1 MSDSFATPWTIDH
14 QAPLS
19 MDFPGKNTVVG
30 CHSLLPGTFP
40 TRDQMHVSCIGRWI
54 LYHWTTREAHID
66 IYQNINVKLDILGIN
81 KYLTT
86 FALLKG
92 DKIEWFYL
100 LVWQVRSILKIQGKN
115 VFSIIMLRQQ
125 SKKYVISE
133 TSRRKQVIQ
142 VFNLFFYLSLYFY
155 FFSSAKQ

>member
-1 MSDSFATPWTIDH
+1 MLNS
-14 QAPLS
+14 
-19 MDFPGKNTVVG
+19 
-30 CHSLLPGTFP
+30 
-40 TRDQMHVSCIGRWI
+40 
-54 LYHWTTREAHID
+54 
-66 IYQNINVKLDILGIN
+66 IYWELNN

-142 VFNLFFYLSLYFY
+142 VFHLFFYLSLYFY
-155 FFSSAKQ
+155 FFFLLQNNKEERCLSVLSFPMSSRINTLQLVSSNSHKLLQTGKNIFISEQRQTFQVKHYSLVGHFCD

>member
-1 MSDSFATPWTIDH
+1 MLNS
-14 QAPLS
+14 
-19 MDFPGKNTVVG
+19 
-30 CHSLLPGTFP
+30 
-40 TRDQMHVSCIGRWI
+40 
-54 LYHWTTREAHID
+54 
-66 IYQNINVKLDILGIN
+66 IYWELNN

-100 LVWQVRSILKIQGKN
+100 LVQQVRSILKIQGKN

-142 VFNLFFYLSLYFY
+142 VFHLFFYLSLYFY
-155 FFSSAKQ
+155 FFFFCKTIRRKGVFQFFHSLCLVELIHYSLCPQTLTNYYKLEKIFSFLNSVKHFKSNITVLQATSVINFKQQN